1 MQAYDVMTHKVFT
14 ASPQTTVEQLATLMI
29 ENHISALPIVD
40 ENSHIVGLVSEG
52 DLMRRVEGADMK
64 QPSWWLELFSG
75 EKNTSADFVKA
86 KGQHAGDIMTKE
98 VRTIP
103 PETPV
108 GEIAEI
114 LEGNKIK
121 RMPVVENGR
130 LVGIVSRANL
140 LHALAARP
148 ESVLGPNPE
157 DRALRL
163 AVIEALSEIP
173 GLNITQ
179 QNVIVKSGNVIF
191 WGIAHSKDDE
201 AAAQVAIENIQGV
214 SEISINLMRIPALSW
229 GI

>member
-1 MQAYDVMTHKVFT
+1 M
-14 ASPQTTVEQLATLMI
+14 
-29 ENHISALPIVD
+29 
-40 ENSHIVGLVSEG
+40 GLVSEG
-52 DLMRRVEGADMK
+52 DLMRRVEGADVK
-64 QPSWWLELFSG
+64 QPSWWLGLFSG
-75 EKNTSADFVKA
+75 EKNASADFVKA
-86 KGQHAGDIMTKE
+86 KGQHAGDIMTKQ
-98 VRTIP
+98 VRTISP
-103 PETPV
+103 DTPV

-114 LEGNKIK
+114 LEENKIK
-121 RMPVVENGR
+121 RVPVVENGR

-148 ESVLGPNPE
+148 ESALGPNPE

-179 QNVIVKSGNVIF
+179 QNVIVKSGNVTI

-214 SEISINLMRIPALSW
+214 GEISINLMRIPALSW